1 MRKYCVTILVT
12 LLISISSMAQ
22 WRDVRRLSYNFAEEQ
37 PLDTTFSQPQDA
49 FLFHTSASFGKDWFG
64 QQYFVSEY
72 GIDYKRKLNN
82 RLTLFAGL
90 DMYNIE
96 GHARDLSPRKE
107 RDLNVAAYLGMDYK
121 VNEKLNLAG
130 SVFYNSFDSRLG
142 GDLDMR
148 YRFSDNSILNL
159 YFQFSKQMSDGINTP
174 MFYPYYSPMFM
185 LY

>member
-22 WRDVRRLSYNFAEEQ
+22 WRDVRRLSSDFVEEQ
-37 PLDTTFSQPQDA
+37 ALDTSFSQPQDA

-72 GIDYKRKLNN
+72 GIDYKRKINN
-82 RLTLFAGL
+82 RLTLFAGV

-96 GHARDLSPRKE
+96 GNARDLSPRKD

-148 YRFSDNSILNL
+148 YRFNDNSVLNL
-159 YFQFSKQMSDGINTP
+159 YFQFSKQIYDGVTP
-174 MFYPYYSPMFM
+174 PMYFPYYSPMFM